1 MIPSK
6 ENHIFRFPF
15 YNDLHGI
22 QVKDRIKEE
31 KAESISSRQIMR

>member
-1 MIPSK
+1 MIASK

-22 QVKDRIKEE
+22 QVKDRIKE
-31 KAESISSRQIMR
+31 ALLLLG